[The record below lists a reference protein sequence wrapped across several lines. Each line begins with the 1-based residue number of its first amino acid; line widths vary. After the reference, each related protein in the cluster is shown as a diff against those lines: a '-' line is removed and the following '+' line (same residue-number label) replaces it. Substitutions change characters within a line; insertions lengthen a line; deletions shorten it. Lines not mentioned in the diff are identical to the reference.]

1 LWFKCLFL
9 AKISCDSIFSRI
21 QNNFKTHIYKKTTRY
36 RMVAM
41 KSSNIIKI
49 SVLITLII
57 LLTAGCVERVDNL
70 YGSSGL
76 GASPVTPWSE
86 QKITPQIDSTAYVH
100 PQASVI
106 GAVSIGKNV
115 MVSPQASVRGDEGMP
130 IYIGDNSNVQD
141 GVVIHALETA
151 DEEHNPVEKNLV
163 EVGGKKYAVYIGNRV
178 SLAHQAQV
186 HGPASIGDDTF
197 VGMQAFVFKSKVGN
211 NVVLEPG
218 VRIFGVTIPD
228 GRYVP
233 LGMIVSNQS
242 VADNLP
248 VITEDYVFV
257 NLNKGV
263 VHVNTNL
270 AAGYNSMSGKA
281 AAPASGGHG
290 E

>member
-1 LWFKCLFL
+1 MKIRQNIMKIFVIVVLAALF
-9 AKISCDSIFSRI
+9 
-21 QNNFKTHIYKKTTRY
+21 
-36 RMVAM
+36 
-41 KSSNIIKI
+41 
-49 SVLITLII
+49 
-57 LLTAGCVERVDNL
+57 TAGCIEQVD
-70 YGSSGL
+70 YGKSSV
-76 GASPVTPWSE
+76 GASPMTPWSE
-86 QKITPQIDSTAYVH
+86 KNIKPDIELSAYVH

-106 GAVSIGKNV
+106 GNVYIGKNV

-130 IYIGDNSNVQD
+130 IHIGDDTNIQD
-141 GVVIHALETA
+141 GVSIHALETS
-151 DEEHNPVEKNLV
+151 DEEGRPVEKNLV

-197 VGMQAFVFKSKVGN
+197 VGMQAFVFKSKVGS

-218 VRIFGVTIPD
+218 VRIVGVSIPD

-233 LGMIVSNQS
+233 LGMIVANQS

-248 VITEDYVFV
+248 VITDDYVFK

-270 AAGYNSMSGKA
+270 AAGYNKMSGVESKEVPEG
-281 AAPASGGHG
+281 PATHKT

>member
-1 LWFKCLFL
+1 M
-9 AKISCDSIFSRI
+9 
-21 QNNFKTHIYKKTTRY
+21 
-36 RMVAM
+36 MVAM
-41 KSSNIIKI
+41 KSNNIIKI

-86 QKITPQIDSTAYVH
+86 QKIIPQIDSTAFVH
-100 PQASVI
+100 QKASVI
-106 GAVSIGKNV
+106 GAVYIGKNV
-115 MVSPQASVRGDEGMP
+115 MVSPMASVRGDEGMP
-130 IYIGDNSNVQD
+130 IYIGDDSNIQD

-151 DEEHNPVEKNLV
+151 DEEQKPIENNLV
-163 EVGGKKYAVYIGNRV
+163 TVAGKKYAVYIGNRV
-178 SLAHQAQV
+178 SLAHQSQV

-197 VGMQAFVFKSKVGN
+197 VGMQAFVFKSEVGN

-218 VRIFGVTIPD
+218 VRIVGVTIPD
-228 GRYVP
+228 GRYVS

-248 VITEDYVFV
+248 VVTKDYVFV

-263 VHVNTNL
+263 IHVNTNL
-270 AAGYNSMSGKA
+270 AAGYNTMSGKA
-281 AAPASGGHG
+281 SAPASSGHG

>member
-1 LWFKCLFL
+1 M
-9 AKISCDSIFSRI
+9 ISIDA
-21 QNNFKTHIYKKTTRY
+21 
-36 RMVAM
+36 VAM
-41 KSSNIIKI
+41 KSNKFLRI

-57 LLTAGCVERVDNL
+57 LLTAGCVERVENL
-70 YGSSGL
+70 YSTSGV
-76 GASPVTPWSE
+76 GASPVTPWSDLN
-86 QKITPQIDSTAYVH
+86 IRPQIDPSAYVH

-130 IYIGDNSNVQD
+130 IHVGDDSNVQD
-141 GVVIHALETA
+141 GVVVHALETS
-151 DEEHNPVEKNLV
+151 DEEMRPVEKNLV
-163 EVGGKKYAVYIGNRV
+163 EVAGKKYAVYIGNRV

-218 VRIFGVTIPD
+218 VRIVGVTIPD

-248 VITEDYVFV
+248 VITDDYVFKS
-257 NLNKGV
+257 LNEGV

-270 AAGYNSMSGKA
+270 AAGYNRMSGKA
-281 AAPASGGHG
+281 AGSSSGEHG
-290 E
+290 EEKSE

>member
-1 LWFKCLFL
+1 M
-9 AKISCDSIFSRI
+9 

-76 GASPVTPWSE
+76 GASPITPWSDL
-86 QKITPQIDSTAYVH
+86 KFLPQIDSTAYVH

-115 MVSPQASVRGDEGMP
+115 MVSPMASVRGDEGMP
-130 IYIGDNSNVQD
+130 IYIGDDSNVQD

-151 DEEHNPVEKNLV
+151 DEDGKPIEKNLV
-163 EVGGKKYAVYIGNRV
+163 EVGGKKYAVYIGDRV

-186 HGPASIGDDTF
+186 HGPASIGDDTI
-197 VGMQAFVFKSKVGN
+197 VMMQAFVFRSIVGKS
-211 NVVLEPG
+211 VVIEPG
-218 VRIFGVTIPD
+218 AMVYGVTIPD
-228 GRYVP
+228 GRYVSM
-233 LGMIVSNQS
+233 GMIVSNQTE
-242 VADNLP
+242 ADKLP
-248 VITEDYVFV
+248 VIKDDYAFK

-263 VHVNTNL
+263 IHVNTNL

>member
-1 LWFKCLFL
+1 
-9 AKISCDSIFSRI
+9 
-21 QNNFKTHIYKKTTRY
+21 
-36 RMVAM
+36 M
-41 KSSNIIKI
+41 KSSNFVKI

-57 LLTAGCVERVDNL
+57 LLTAGCVERVDNI
-70 YGSSGL
+70 YGSSVL
-76 GASPVTPWSE
+76 GTSPITPWSDL
-86 QKITPQIDSTAYVH
+86 KIRPQIDSTSYVH

-115 MVSPQASVRGDEGMP
+115 MVSPMASVRGDEGMP
-130 IYIGDNSNVQD
+130 IHIGDDSNVQD

-151 DEEHNPVEKNLV
+151 DEEKKPVEKNLV
-163 EVGGKKYAVYIGNRV
+163 EVDGKKYAVYVGDRV
-178 SLAHQAQV
+178 SLAHQSQV

-211 NVVLEPG
+211 RVVLEPG
-218 VRIFGVTIPD
+218 VRIVGVTIPD

-248 VITEDYVFV
+248 VITKDYVFV
-257 NLNKGV
+257 DLNKGV
-263 VHVNTNL
+263 IHVNTNL

-281 AAPASGGHG
+281 SAPASSEHG

>member
-1 LWFKCLFL
+1 M
-9 AKISCDSIFSRI
+9 ASC
-21 QNNFKTHIYKKTTRY
+21 H
-36 RMVAM
+36 MVAM
-41 KSSNIIKI
+41 KSRNFIKI

-57 LLTAGCVERVDNL
+57 LLTAGCVERVENL
-70 YGSSGL
+70 YSTSGV
-76 GASPVTPWSE
+76 GASPITPWSE
-86 QKITPQIDSTAYVH
+86 LKIIPQIDSTAYVH

-115 MVSPQASVRGDEGMP
+115 MVSPMASVRGDEGMP
-130 IYIGDNSNVQD
+130 IHIGDDSNVQD

-163 EVGGKKYAVYIGNRV
+163 EVAGKKYAVYVGNRV

-186 HGPASIGDDTF
+186 HGPASIGDDTI
-197 VGMQAFVFKSKVGN
+197 VMMQAFVFKSKVGN
-211 NVVLEPG
+211 RVVLEPG
-218 VRIFGVTIPD
+218 VIIYGVTIPD
-228 GRYVP
+228 GRYVSM
-233 LGMIVSNQS
+233 GMIVSNQS

-270 AAGYNSMSGKA
+270 AAGYNAMSGKA
-281 AAPASGGHG
+281 ATSSSGGHG
-290 E
+290 EEVSE

>member
-1 LWFKCLFL
+1 MF
-9 AKISCDSIFSRI
+9 FSGKYPPSFYFSPRLPERFQNTYI
-21 QNNFKTHIYKKTTRY
+21 QKMASFD
-36 RMVAM
+36 MVAM
-41 KSSNIIKI
+41 KSRKFIKI

-115 MVSPQASVRGDEGMP
+115 MVSPMASIRGDEGMP
-130 IYIGDNSNVQD
+130 ISIGDDTNVQD
-141 GVVIHALETA
+141 GVVIHALETV
-151 DEEHNPVEKNLV
+151 DEEQKPVENNLV
-163 EVGGKKYAVYIGNRV
+163 TVAGKKYAIYVGNRV
-178 SLAHQAQV
+178 SLAHQSQV

-211 NVVLEPG
+211 RVVLEPG
-218 VRIFGVTIPD
+218 VRIVGVTIPD
-228 GRYVP
+228 GRYVSM
-233 LGMIVSNQS
+233 GMIVSNQS

>member
-1 LWFKCLFL
+1 MK
-9 AKISCDSIFSRI
+9 S
-21 QNNFKTHIYKKTTRY
+21 NNF
-36 RMVAM
+36 V
-41 KSSNIIKI
+41 KI
-49 SVLITLII
+49 SVLIALII
-57 LLTAGCVERVDNL
+57 LLTSGCVERVDNL
-70 YGSSGL
+70 YGPSGM
-76 GASPVTPWSE
+76 GASPITPWSE
-86 QKITPQIDSTAYVH
+86 EKIIPQIDNTAYVH

-115 MVSPQASVRGDEGMP
+115 MVSPMASVRGDEGMP
-130 IYIGDNSNVQD
+130 IYIGDDSNIQD

-151 DEEHNPVEKNLV
+151 DEEQKPVEKNLV
-163 EVGGKKYAVYIGNRV
+163 TVAGKKYAVYVGSRV
-178 SLAHQAQV
+178 SLAHQSQV

-218 VRIFGVTIPD
+218 VRIVGVTIPD

-248 VITEDYVFV
+248 VITKDYVFV
-257 NLNKGV
+257 DLNKGV
-263 VHVNTNL
+263 IHVNTNL

-281 AAPASGGHG
+281 SASASSGHG

>member
-1 LWFKCLFL
+1 
-9 AKISCDSIFSRI
+9 
-21 QNNFKTHIYKKTTRY
+21 
-36 RMVAM
+36 M
-41 KSSNIIKI
+41 KSKNFVKI

-57 LLTAGCVERVDNL
+57 LLTAGCVERVDNI
-70 YGSSGL
+70 YGSKGL
-76 GASPVTPWSE
+76 GACPITPWSDL
-86 QKITPQIDSTAYVH
+86 KILPQIDNTAYIH

-115 MVSPQASVRGDEGMP
+115 MVSPMASVRGDEGMP
-130 IYIGDNSNVQD
+130 IHIGDDSNVQD

-151 DEEHNPVEKNLV
+151 DEEQKPVEKNLV
-163 EVGGKKYAVYIGNRV
+163 EVSGKKYAVYVGNRV
-178 SLAHQAQV
+178 SLAHQSQV

-218 VRIFGVTIPD
+218 VRIVGVTIPD

-248 VITEDYVFV
+248 VITNDYAFV

-263 VHVNTNL
+263 IHVNTNL

-281 AAPASGGHG
+281 SASGGHG

>member
-1 LWFKCLFL
+1 
-9 AKISCDSIFSRI
+9 
-21 QNNFKTHIYKKTTRY
+21 
-36 RMVAM
+36 MVAM

-76 GASPVTPWSE
+76 GASPVTSWSE
-86 QKITPQIDSTAYVH
+86 QKITPQIDSTAYIH

-178 SLAHQAQV
+178 SLAHQSQV

-218 VRIFGVTIPD
+218 VRIVGVTIPD

-263 VHVNTNL
+263 VYVNTNL

-281 AAPASGGHG
+281 AVSSSAGHG

>member
-1 LWFKCLFL
+1 
-9 AKISCDSIFSRI
+9 
-21 QNNFKTHIYKKTTRY
+21 
-36 RMVAM
+36 
-41 KSSNIIKI
+41 
-49 SVLITLII
+49 VL
-57 LLTAGCVERVDNL
+57 
-70 YGSSGL
+70 
-76 GASPVTPWSE
+76 
-86 QKITPQIDSTAYVH
+86 
-100 PQASVI
+100 
-106 GAVSIGKNV
+106 
-115 MVSPQASVRGDEGMP
+115 VSPQASVRSNEGMP

-141 GVVIHALETA
+141 GVVIHALETS
-151 DEEHNPVEKNLV
+151 DEEHKPVEKNLV
-163 EVGGKKYAVYIGNRV
+163 EVGGKKYSVYIGNRL

-218 VRIFGVTIPD
+218 VRIGGVTIPD

-248 VITEDYVFV
+248 VITDDYVFKS
-257 NLNKGV
+257 LNSGV

-281 AAPASGGHG
+281 AASASGGHG